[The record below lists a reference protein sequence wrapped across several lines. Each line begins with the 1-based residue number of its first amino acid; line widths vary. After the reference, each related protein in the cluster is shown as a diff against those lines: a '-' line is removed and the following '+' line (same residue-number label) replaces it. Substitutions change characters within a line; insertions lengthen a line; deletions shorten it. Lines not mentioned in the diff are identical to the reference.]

1 MKAER
6 HEYEGS
12 VIELASGAG
21 GRKVLRID
29 GVPVRYGKLTTGK
42 YFLHD
47 YAYDWTDD
55 LVELARRYVAYRK
68 RTKGSK

>member
-12 VIELASGAG
+12 VIELAKHND
-21 GRKVLRID
+21 GRRLLRVD
-29 GVPVRYGKLTTGK
+29 GVPLRYGKLPSGK

-55 LVELARRYVAYRK
+55 LVELARRYIAYRK
-68 RTKGSK
+68 RTKGGK